1 MNFDLVLQRISELN
15 VLAGEGESFVQL
27 TATGAQ
33 LVTKQAVKLS
43 LYRDGM
49 VMIDGPFRS
58 YREHST
64 QVSGMQRYCTRLHT
78 AAAANRCSSHLQ
90 QFLQDLM
97 DGYFP
102 SELQSRFPDGIP
114 FEVL

>member
-1 MNFDLVLQRISELN
+1 M
-15 VLAGEGESFVQL
+15 QL

-33 LVTKQAVKLS
+33 LVAKQAVRLS

-49 VMIDGPFRS
+49 VVFEGPFRS
-58 YREHST
+58 YQDHST
-64 QVSGMQRYCTRLHT
+64 QVSGEGPRLH
-78 AAAANRCSSHLQ
+78 AADASILRSSHLQ

-114 FEVL
+114 FEV